1 MNALLIVTGTLTAL
15 AGIGVAAPVLVIG
28 IVFGTTLAV
37 AAMVLV
43 TRHWS
48 LLIALV
54 GGLLIY
60 AGFHTEARVPIMVAA
75 IVEKLALGVLVV
87 ASPLR
92 KRTATVAVAGA
103 DAVMALL
110 YVISLVQLA

>member
-1 MNALLIVTGTLTAL
+1 MNVILIVTGALTAL
-15 AGIGVAAPVLVIG
+15 AGIGLAAPKLVVR
-28 IVFGTTLAV
+28 IVFGTTLAD
-37 AAMVLV
+37 AATVLV

-60 AGFHTEARVPIMVAA
+60 AGFQTEARVPIMVAA

-87 ASPLR
+87 ASPMR
-92 KRTATVAVAGA
+92 KRVATVAVAGA
-103 DAVMALL
+103 DAVMALI
-110 YVISLVQLA
+110 YIISLVQSS

>member
-1 MNALLIVTGTLTAL
+1 MNALLIVTGALTAL
-15 AGIGVAAPVLVIG
+15 AGIGVAAPILVIR
-28 IVFGTTLAV
+28 IVFGTTLAE

-48 LLIALV
+48 LVIALV

-75 IVEKLALGVLVV
+75 VVEKLALGVLVV
-87 ASPLR
+87 ASPMRRRL
-92 KRTATVAVAGA
+92 ATVAVAGA

-110 YVISLVQLA
+110 YIISLAQSS